1 MAENALAGAFC
12 GCGEAASVDGEEAAE
27 YAGGFRG
34 EVGRCEAVGQLEQE
48 EFVLFVSRR
57 LAFASGEQDEAGAG
71 ESGG

>member
-34 EVGRCEAVGQLEQE
+34 EVEAAVGQLEQE
-48 EFVLFVSRR
+48 EFVLFASWR